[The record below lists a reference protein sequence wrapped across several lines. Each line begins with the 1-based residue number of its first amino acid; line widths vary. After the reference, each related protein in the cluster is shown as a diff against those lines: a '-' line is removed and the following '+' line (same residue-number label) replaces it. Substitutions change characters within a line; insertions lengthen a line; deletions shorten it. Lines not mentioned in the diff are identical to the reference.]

1 MKRSHAPGEHS
12 SLDHAD
18 LRMIPSIVSFSEVH
32 MQQTDSGISK
42 DCLSQRNSN
51 QSRGSFLPIC
61 GESHSDFA
69 FVNSAFEHDSNGHL
83 SQFALIRG
91 WVSEQSMNTYCT
103 DARMPCHR
111 SSQRNRCHSDSL
123 GNKPRGLL
131 ASQAG
136 GLASQKNDANKDN
149 TGLKDYSERF
159 VTRAS
164 IPQHLRDKAAK
175 IPSTTAASDT
185 NKANDTIIQD
195 GSYCDPSSIGRT
207 MSVRNSN
214 SLESNQVIIT
224 ENLSPGGIY
233 VNVGLAK
240 DAVMVRET
248 LCQPRSDCHIQL
260 SEHGGEVTHL
270 NGHLPTEISTTDAE
284 PKETNG
290 NDTLRELTEKDVAPS
305 GKAFQPGCSKSATR
319 RTSTK
324 RNHYALENKDKG
336 EAIDPK
342 VEEFGKDGTYILQP
356 QTTNIHTS
364 SSGDQGTFC
373 NYDMQIV
380 PLDDMREV
388 PLDDIDEILPGV
400 KSIVSVTERRL
411 RCQNTKGKQFSLNVL
426 CSTKG
431 YT

>member
-1 MKRSHAPGEHS
+1 MKRSQVPGERS

-18 LRMIPSIVSFSEVH
+18 QRMIPSIVSFSEVH
-32 MQQTDSGISK
+32 IQQ
-42 DCLSQRNSN
+42 DCPSQQHSN

-61 GESHSDFA
+61 GESPSDFS
-69 FVNSAFEHDSNGHL
+69 FVNSAFEHDTSDHL

-91 WVSEQSMNTYCT
+91 WVSEQSMNTSCT
-103 DARMPCHR
+103 DARMPFHQ
-111 SSQRNRCHSDSL
+111 SSQRNRCHSASAVSDSL
-123 GNKPRGLL
+123 GNKPRGIL

-136 GLASQKNDANKDN
+136 ELASQINDANKDN
-149 TGLKDYSERF
+149 IGFENYSERF

-164 IPQHLRDKAAK
+164 IPQQPRDKASK

-185 NKANDTIIQD
+185 NKVNNTIIQD
-195 GSYCDPSSIGRT
+195 DSYHDPRSIGRT
-207 MSVRNSN
+207 MSLRNSN
-214 SLESNQVIIT
+214 SLESNQLIIT

-248 LCQPRSDCHIQL
+248 PCQSRTDCHIQL

-270 NGHLPTEISTTDAE
+270 NGHIPTEMSTTDAE
-284 PKETNG
+284 PKETSG
-290 NDTLRELTEKDVAPS
+290 YDTLRELTEKDVAPS
-305 GKAFQPGCSKSATR
+305 GKAFKPGCSKNATR

-324 RNHYALENKDKG
+324 RTHYALENKDKG

-342 VEEFGKDGTYILQP
+342 VEEFVKDGTYILQP
-356 QTTNIHTS
+356 QTTNIY
-364 SSGDQGTFC
+364 D
-373 NYDMQIV
+373 YDMQEV
-380 PLDDMREV
+380 PLDDVREV

-411 RCQNTKGKQFSLNVL
+411 RCQNTKGKLFSLNVL